1 MYSLPITTYRDYWRT
16 TKLWST
22 YLGGALALWAAT
34 SLAGVKSERLIGT
47 VTIPASLS
55 AGQTPTVSPP
65 ESASGQ
71 AKSASQPTVPSMQV
85 VTEYRLQDVP
95 ILTEVRESD
104 EVPPGMNKVLQ
115 EGSPGLKRQVVK
127 TTTINGNT
135 EEQVVHEFQL
145 NAPKKRIVIQ
155 NSKPV
160 TGEQLDLAKLK
171 VAKSF
176 MVEATAY
183 TYTGNRTATGLNPR
197 VGLIAVDPK
206 VIPLGSR
213 VYVDGYGYAI
223 AADTGGA
230 IRGNKVDVFFP
241 TLRECLDWGRRPV
254 RLYLLAGSQ

>member
-1 MYSLPITTYRDYWRT
+1 MYTLPITTYGDYWRT
-16 TKLWST
+16 TKLWSS
-22 YLGGALALWAAT
+22 YLGGALAIWATT
-34 SLAGVKSERLIGT
+34 SLAGSKPERTMETGMLPASWSTTQTAAVSPVKSAL
-47 VTIPASLS
+47 
-55 AGQTPTVSPP
+55 GQETTALKP
-65 ESASGQ
+65 SG
-71 AKSASQPTVPSMQV
+71 PSMQV
-85 VTEYRLQDVP
+85 MTEYRLADVP
-95 ILTEVRESD
+95 VQTEVRESD
-104 EVPPGMNKVLQ
+104 ELPPGMHKVLQ

-127 TTTINGNT
+127 LTTVNGNT
-135 EEQVVHEFQL
+135 EEQVIHEFQL
-145 NAPKKRIVIQ
+145 NTPKKRVIIE

-160 TGEQLDLAKLK
+160 SGEILDLAKLK
-171 VAKSF
+171 VVKSF
-176 MVEATAY
+176 TVEATAY

-254 RLYLLAGSQ
+254 RLYLLAGAD